1 MTSQVDSLNSH
12 ISPLVHEET
21 HKEITTNKEYQEIVK
36 QISQIAN
43 KSIDHPDIQ
52 TLYNRAQSYRSKF
65 EAEKIVEYTGGFLK
79 KIVMFIS
86 KLFQKGIGFAFSA
99 TYLQVESL
107 DIFTNN
113 RRNKNILTSPKG
125 ELHSEGQSKTPSVEP
140 TPSDIVVEPTPSNT
154 VPEVPCVEKDIS
166 AMPAFNPIDSKNHQL
181 DARAIKKLLES
192 SQSLDDTTIFLVNER
207 PISNVLGD
215 SSLFAY
221 QFKPPASKSKGWLSP
236 FFKDNWKRTRY
247 NTLIENRSS
256 EQINQLFKNMQ
267 HSLKVIESKTRCGDG
282 LIDLYEAVDARAYD
296 TQAIDA
302 ILEKIFIDISPVTE
316 KSFYAF
322 HVNIKTKKTLF
333 RDSVDEGLCVTTA
346 SWNSEQK
353 SHDIQTD
360 LITMNREAERFL
372 IGDMEFDSIE
382 HVQKYYADKY
392 VHFNTLQ
399 PPKEA

>member
-1 MTSQVDSLNSH
+1 MISQVDSLNSH

-36 QISQIAN
+36 QISQIGN
-43 KSIDHPDIQ
+43 TSIDRPDIQ

-79 KIVMFIS
+79 KIVTFIS

-113 RRNKNILTSPKG
+113 PRNKNILTSPKA

-140 TPSDIVVEPTPSNT
+140 TPSDIVLEPTPSDI

-166 AMPAFNPIDSKNHQL
+166 AMPAFNPMDSKNHQL
-181 DARAIKKLLES
+181 DARAIKELFKDSRLP
-192 SQSLDDTTIFLVNER
+192 DKTTIFLVEER
-207 PISNVLGD
+207 PISNLLGD
-215 SSLFAY
+215 RSLFAY
-221 QFKPPASKSKGWLSP
+221 QFKPSAGSSKGWLSP
-236 FFKDNWKRTRY
+236 FFQDNWTRTPY
-247 NTLIENRSS
+247 NTLIENRSP
-256 EQINQLFKNMQ
+256 EQIDQLFKNMQ
-267 HSLKVIESKTRCGDG
+267 DSLRVIEDGTRCRDR
-282 LIDLYEAVDARAYD
+282 LTELYEAVDAREYD
-296 TQAIDA
+296 IQAIDA
-302 ILEKIFIDISPVTE
+302 ILDKHFIDTSPATE
-316 KSFYAF
+316 MSFYAF
-322 HVNIKTKKTLF
+322 HVNLKKEKTLF
-333 RDSVDEGLCVTTA
+333 RGPVNDGLCVTVA
-346 SWNSEQK
+346 SWNREQK

-360 LITMNREAERFL
+360 LITMNREAKKFL

-382 HVQKYYADKY
+382 NVQKYYADKY

-399 PPKEA
+399 SPKEA